1 MNFLISCKNCMG
13 ININFNF
20 NNSEIL
26 NHYNLKQS

>member
-13 ININFNF
+13 INFNF